1 MDNGRNN
8 LHIEF
13 NNLSEAALQ
22 KALQRLTREQVIRRI
37 WDHDHTV
44 WSDCPAE
51 ISNRLGWLYSHKS
64 IAENIE
70 SIYEFVEQIR
80 VEGYTKAL
88 LLGMGGSSLAP
99 EVFRKVFG
107 VQDGYLDLDVLDST
121 DPGAILEKE
130 RAIETHKTLFIV
142 STKSGGT
149 VETLSLMKHFYN
161 KTILAS
167 GQEKAGRHFIAIT
180 DPGSSLEK
188 SAEELRFRKTFL
200 NDPDIGGR
208 YSALSY
214 FGLVPAALIG
224 INLQRLLHN
233 AATMAIAAYSFNRPL
248 KESNSPAW
256 LGAALGDLALSG
268 RDKVTFISSPPIK
281 PFGTWIEQLVAESTG
296 KEGKGLVPV
305 NGEPLAAPE
314 IYTNDRLFVYFRLF
328 GDTTYDQDLNRLKT
342 AGHPLIQLNLQNE
355 YDLGG
360 EFFRWMM
367 ATAITGWFLGVNPFD
382 QPNVESAKALTNK
395 MVAVY
400 QDKGKLPSL
409 NPDLEVKGIKAYS
422 EHRADNLQQLWRDFL
437 KQAKPGE
444 NEGKGRSYIA
454 IQAYLPPDPETD
466 QALQGLRDKLQT
478 SYRMAST
485 VGYGPRFLHSTGQLH
500 KGDAGNG
507 LFIQLTAEA
516 AEDLP
521 IPDQPGSNSST
532 ISFNTLKNAQVL
544 GDRQALLNAGRKVI
558 SFHFNKDIKKAIARL
573 SEALEKQN

>member
-1 MDNGRNN
+1 MDNSRNN
-8 LHIEF
+8 RHIEF

-22 KALQRLTREQVIRRI
+22 EALQRLKKEQVINRI

-44 WSDCPAE
+44 WSDNPAE

-70 SIYEFVEQIR
+70 SIHEFVEQIR
-80 VEGYTKAL
+80 VEGYTRAL

-99 EVFRKVFG
+99 EVFRQVFG
-107 VQDGYLDLDVLDST
+107 VQPGYLDLDVLDST
-121 DPGAILEKE
+121 APGAILEKE
-130 RAIETHKTLFIV
+130 RAIVPHKTLFIV

-161 KTILAS
+161 KTLLAS
-167 GQEKAGRHFIAIT
+167 GQEKAGHHFIAIT

-188 SAEELRFRKTFL
+188 SAGELRFRKTFL
-200 NDPDIGGR
+200 NNPDIGGR

-233 AATMAIAAYSFNRPL
+233 AATMAIAAYSSNSPL
-248 KESNSPAW
+248 KESNPPAW
-256 LGAALGDLALSG
+256 LGTVLGILAQSG
-268 RDKVTFISSPPIK
+268 RDKITFISSPPIK
-281 PFGTWIEQLVAESTG
+281 PFGTWIEQLIAESTG
-296 KEGKGLVPV
+296 KEGTGLVPV
-305 NGEPLAAPE
+305 NGESLAAPE
-314 IYTNDRLFVYFRLF
+314 IYTNDRLFVYFRLA
-328 GDTTYDQDLNRLKT
+328 GDTTYDEKLNRLKT
-342 AGHPLIQLNLQNE
+342 AGYPLVQLNLQNE

-382 QPNVESAKALTNK
+382 QPNVESAKTLTNK
-395 MVAVY
+395 MIAVY

-409 NPDLEVKGIKAYS
+409 NPDLEVEGIKAYS
-422 EHRADNLQQLWRDFL
+422 GHKADSLQQLWRDFL

-478 SYRMAST
+478 SCRMAAT

-532 ISFNTLKNAQVL
+532 ISFDTLKNAQVL

-573 SEALEKQN
+573 SEALEKHH